1 MVCDM
6 IISRMNHE
14 KWNCKCL
21 PLSNKCCAWLINC
34 TRFCCAITHFTVE
47 IWPNRTIWS
56 LFEIE
61 GTVDG
66 VCSVETP
73 NKKLRSKNR
82 NAAIARH
89 ALWFATAMEISF
101 ESSSPVRIGQAFGDN
116 GVDEEAAQV
125 QAELKLEGRKD
136 KIYPFLHLKL
146 RCKNI
151 FFFINKKN

>member
-1 MVCDM
+1 MKNEIANAYLYQINVV
-6 IISRMNHE
+6 HG
-14 KWNCKCL
+14 
-21 PLSNKCCAWLINC
+21 WLIA
-34 TRFCCAITHFTVE
+34 RDFAVQLPISLWPVE